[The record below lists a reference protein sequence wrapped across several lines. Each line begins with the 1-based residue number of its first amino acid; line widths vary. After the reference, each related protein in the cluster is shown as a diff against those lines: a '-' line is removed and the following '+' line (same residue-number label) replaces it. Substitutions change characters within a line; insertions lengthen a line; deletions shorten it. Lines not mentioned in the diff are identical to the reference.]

1 MPAIVQ
7 DCAIMLAESIFVFQ
21 GKVRSSS
28 VISYVTNSTMGN
40 VEALYRTWIQSCN
53 PRSVT
58 CTAAKFMNVHVGNI
72 QLLQL
77 KLVLLGSC
85 LTTHSEKQ
93 FIQSTGGS
101 CGISFEET
109 LHQGLLKDELE
120 DGIDDVAPQTPIS
133 EKPSETNESPQ
144 NSKELP
150 ISRPNF
156 AKRRKS
162 VELTNDVLLSVRDH
176 FKKPS
181 PQDDRYDLLKKS
193 IAMRMRTLE
202 KRQRLIV
209 EKIVDDFL
217 YEAKM
222 RMLNV
227 PTSSYS
233 SEYLTSSSSSTSSPS
248 PTAATSY
255 HQFTQQ
261 TAPAEFVTNQELPLP
276 HSAATYLA
284 TYNNI

>member
-181 PQDDRYDLLKKS
+181 PQDD
-193 IAMRMRTLE
+193 
-202 KRQRLIV
+202 
-209 EKIVDDFL
+209 
-217 YEAKM
+217 
-222 RMLNV
+222 
-227 PTSSYS
+227 
-233 SEYLTSSSSSTSSPS
+233 SSSSSTSSPS